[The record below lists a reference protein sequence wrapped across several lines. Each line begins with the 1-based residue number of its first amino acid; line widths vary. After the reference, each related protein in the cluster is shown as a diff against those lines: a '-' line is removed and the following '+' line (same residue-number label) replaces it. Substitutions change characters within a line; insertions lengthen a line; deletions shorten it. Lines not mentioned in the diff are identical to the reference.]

1 MGDKPSKNIPLQGDS
16 DSVRFSDGE
25 YIEGVTLKQ
34 HLDQMKLSAFVAI
47 DLPLRITY
55 YMLRKNLIMIET
67 LLGMDRVEFYRAVI
81 LISSCV
87 FGCIVLNKLFSK
99 TTNS

>member
-1 MGDKPSKNIPLQGDS
+1 
-16 DSVRFSDGE
+16 
-25 YIEGVTLKQ
+25 
-34 HLDQMKLSAFVAI
+34 
-47 DLPLRITY
+47 
-55 YMLRKNLIMIET
+55 MLRKKLIMIEK

>member
-1 MGDKPSKNIPLQGDS
+1 
-16 DSVRFSDGE
+16 
-25 YIEGVTLKQ
+25 
-34 HLDQMKLSAFVAI
+34 
-47 DLPLRITY
+47 
-55 YMLRKNLIMIET
+55 MLGKKLIMIET

-81 LISSCV
+81 LISSCA